1 MIISNLPRR
10 TRSELISTVLFRFF
24 ADSPKGDA
32 WKNNNLIRLGFFH
45 ENTSPFASW
54 ECTFQLVILICL
66 DIYTILIK
74 LIPSLYLTIWEFG
87 KKGLEFEI
95 LKNDMATLHKVGP
108 VRNRFALD
116 TAPSHVSVPPNQNG
130 TLAKDG

>member
-10 TRSELISTVLFRFF
+10 TRSELISTVLFRFL

-32 WKNNNLIRLGFFH
+32 WKNNYLIRLGFFP

-66 DIYTILIK
+66 DIYTIFIK
-74 LIPSLYLTIWEFG
+74 LIPSISLTIKFG
-87 KKGLEFEI
+87 KKGLEFTI
-95 LKNDMATLHKVGP
+95 LKNVIATQHKVGP